1 MALRL
6 EQKKDVVTEVAQV
19 AASAH
24 SVIAADYRGLTVS
37 ELTSLRAQAREQG
50 VYLKVVKN
58 TLARRALQGT
68 SYACMDEGLVGPLML
83 MFSREDP
90 GSAARLAKNF
100 IKENELLEVRM
111 IAVGGELLEAS
122 ALEKLSSLPNK
133 EQAIALLM
141 AVMKAPIEKLVR
153 TLAAPHGTLV
163 RTVAAISEQKKAQ
176 D

>member
-68 SYACMDEGLVGPLML
+68 SYECMDEGLVGPLML
-83 MFSREDP
+83 MFSKDDP

-176 D
+176 G